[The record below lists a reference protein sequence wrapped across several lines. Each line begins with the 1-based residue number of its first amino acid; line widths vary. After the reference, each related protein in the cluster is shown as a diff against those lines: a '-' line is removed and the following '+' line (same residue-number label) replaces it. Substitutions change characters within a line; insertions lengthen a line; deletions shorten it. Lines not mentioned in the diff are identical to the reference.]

1 MRYHRV
7 DVHLNVATIK
17 IFRATSPLRLPYM
30 YPKLRAE
37 KAIFQLFGPFFLDS
51 RATRQ
56 RAENRLIKNHQN
68 TEFLKFM
75 RASVVHYSCTTP
87 PCLLDSFIHSFL
99 PRRREHKTQVSKLGL
114 KTRPHVLNYGET
126 PNMSL
131 SIPKVAK
138 PISASSRQ
146 TRS

>member
-17 IFRATSPLRLPYM
+17 TFRATSSLRLPYM
-30 YPKLRAE
+30 YQKLRAE

-75 RASVVHYSCTTP
+75 RASV
-87 PCLLDSFIHSFL
+87 DSLQLHNAALFARFFHSLFF
-99 PRRREHKTQVSKLGL
+99 TQK
-114 KTRPHVLNYGET
+114 KRT
-126 PNMSL
+126 
-131 SIPKVAK
+131 
-138 PISASSRQ
+138 
-146 TRS
+146 

>member
-17 IFRATSPLRLPYM
+17 TFQATSQQRLPYM

-75 RASVVHYSCTTP
+75 
-87 PCLLDSFIHSFL
+87 
-99 PRRREHKTQVSKLGL
+99 
-114 KTRPHVLNYGET
+114 
-126 PNMSL
+126 
-131 SIPKVAK
+131 
-138 PISASSRQ
+138 
-146 TRS
+146 